1 MTKILTENAQQEIE
15 ITDDTIRLAERCV
28 DAVCEFEECDFD
40 AEVSITFVDSEEIR
54 ALNNEHRGKDAV
66 TDVLSFPILEFDEDG
81 NIINSEFDFDDEL
94 VVLGDIVICAK
105 RAKEQAEEYGHSF
118 EREIAFLTVHSM
130 LHLLGYDHVNGGLEQ
145 AIMREK
151 EEKILDE
158 LGLAVTK
165 V

>member
-130 LHLLGYDHVNGGLEQ
+130 LHLLGYDHEGSENQEQ
-145 AIMREK
+145 EMFAKQRE
-151 EEKILDE
+151 ILKKMGITRD
-158 LGLAVTK
+158 
-165 V
+165 